1 MVVSLVRPRE
11 HYGQTLCCAPFRM
24 VWGGTAAR
32 LADFLVTDCAAL
44 DLMAT
49 GLRELLPF
57 WFDFAIAGATAL
69 SARAP
74 TRVNI
79 VSLLFMMF
87 LFLSCDLSALSTW
100 LAA

>member
-1 MVVSLVRPRE
+1 
-11 HYGQTLCCAPFRM
+11 M

-32 LADFLVTDCAAL
+32 LEDFFVTDFAAT
-44 DLMAT
+44 DLTAS
-49 GLRELLPF
+49 GLRALEPF
-57 WFDFAIAGATAL
+57 WLLAAIALGATAL

-74 TRVNI
+74 TNVSI

-87 LFLSCDLSALSTW
+87 LFLSCDLSALSSG